1 MFLSPEQT
9 IAFKKYLKGNNIF
22 ITGPGG
28 SGKSALIQHIFAD
41 AKSKKKNI
49 QVCAMT
55 GCAAVLLQCDARTIH
70 SWSGIG
76 LGNRPIEDIIY
87 TITNNYF
94 KKKEWTRVRIL
105 VVDEVS
111 MLSLKLFN
119 MLNTIGKAIR
129 KNDKAFGGIQV
140 IFTGDFYQLPPVG
153 NMIDEETR
161 QFCFE
166 SEQWED
172 VFPEDNEI
180 QLRRI
185 YRQTDGEYVS
195 LLNGVRVGE
204 INKTMED
211 ILKSRL
217 KQEEHNI
224 NNDLSVVKL
233 YPIKNKVEQINR
245 SEMLKLQT
253 QSTQYNIIIKD
264 NIAGLIGD
272 ARIKRRAISDTFIEY
287 EIQNF
292 ISNLIC
298 DREILLK
305 VGAHVMCVVNVC
317 ENEKLI
323 LCNGSQGKVIGFE
336 KGDDSK
342 LYPIVQFNNG
352 CRHTMTPHTWECERV
367 PGLVVSQIPLILS
380 WALTI
385 HKSQGVTLDYADI
398 DVGSCVFECG
408 QTYVAL
414 SRVRT
419 LEGLYLSSLD
429 LTKIKVNKKV
439 KLYYENLNRLDI
451 EDSKA

>member
-1 MFLSPEQT
+1 MILSPEQT
-9 IAFKKYLKGNNIF
+9 VAFNKYLKGENIF

-28 SGKSALIQHIFAD
+28 SGKSALIRHIYAD

-55 GCAAVLLQCDARTIH
+55 GCAAVLLQCSARTVH

-76 LGNRPIEDIIY
+76 LGNRPIEDIIH
-87 TITNNYF
+87 TISNNYF
-94 KKKEWTRVRIL
+94 KKREWTRLRIL

-119 MLNTIGKAIR
+119 MLNIIGKTIR

-153 NMIDEETR
+153 NRADEETR

-166 SEQWED
+166 SEQWEE
-172 VFPEDNEI
+172 VFSENNEI
-180 QLRRI
+180 ELRRI

-195 LLNGVRVGE
+195 LLNGIRVGE
-204 INKTMED
+204 IDKNMED
-211 ILKSRL
+211 ILKGRL
-217 KQEEHNI
+217 KQEEYNI
-224 NNDLSVVKL
+224 DSELSVVKL
-233 YPIKNKVEQINR
+233 YPVRNKVEQINR

-253 QSTQYNIIIKD
+253 QSIQYNVKVEDKISE
-264 NIAGLIGD
+264 LHGD
-272 ARIKRRAISDTFIEY
+272 ARIKRREISDTFIEY
-287 EIQNF
+287 EVKNF

-298 DREILLK
+298 DREIILK

-323 LCNGSQGKVIGFE
+323 LCNGSQGKVVGFE
-336 KGDDSK
+336 KGDDLK
-342 LYPIVQFNNG
+342 QYPIVQFNNG

-367 PGLVVSQIPLILS
+367 PGVLVSQIPLILS

-429 LTKIKVNKKV
+429 LTKIKVNEKV
-439 KLYYENLNRLDI
+439 KQYYE
-451 EDSKA
+451 KFT